1 MSNIKAVL
9 STMSLE
15 ELQLPGAIAV
25 SSSRPPV
32 VTEKKL
38 REAVALLRVG
48 GTGDGIPVHMKVG
61 LTQQQVEEIRGEMQA
76 RIAELTAVDEPD
88 KGRE

>member
-1 MSNIKAVL
+1 
-9 STMSLE
+9 
-15 ELQLPGAIAV
+15 
-25 SSSRPPV
+25 
-32 VTEKKL
+32 
-38 REAVALLRVG
+38 
-48 GTGDGIPVHMKVG
+48 MKVG